1 MITAS
6 IESMQAIRIAFLAAV
21 CLYRVLADT
30 GLQESRGQE
39 RIDEA
44 LRRESD
50 ALVAIADDAVDGRS
64 VPADFLLEWRNDFFK
79 AQPGTFVPFTVS
91 FTAPASAS
99 RLAFLYVRIERR
111 PRPKGSLRN
120 FAYETI
126 FPVKVEAR
134 TGEEVSLTRG
144 FAVPPGRYRAVL
156 VLRESSGEQGESR
169 PRKAGVLLQELDVP
183 DFWTGELATST
194 LMLATRVER
203 LSAPVPADEL
213 DEDPY
218 AVGTNRIHVTRERAF
233 TRSQELIVAFLI
245 YNPSVGPDKQF
256 DVQVDYHLYK
266 KEEGG
271 QGAGGHP
278 DHPPAR
284 PGERYVTR
292 TNPQRF
298 NPSMM
303 GAQFNPLDGTPVL
316 AGQGILLSEFSP
328 GEYRLGIT
336 VTDLQSRKSLTREVM
351 FKVTGS
357 YDGGRGAKPLGSGR
371 TRAQRAPR
379 ERSEPAQRLAR
390 ERVGESEGRSPSVE
404 NGGVHGTPR

>member
-6 IESMQAIRIAFLAAV
+6 IESMQGIRIAFLAAV
-21 CLYRVLADT
+21 CVHHALLADT
-30 GLQESRGQE
+30 GPQAGRRAQE
-39 RIDEA
+39 RIDDA

-50 ALVAIADDAVDGRS
+50 ALVEIADDAVEGRS
-64 VPADFLLEWRNDFFK
+64 VPADLVLEWSNDFFK

-91 FTAPASAS
+91 FRAPDPAS
-99 RLAFLYVRIERR
+99 RLAFLYVRIEKRGQQKGR
-111 PRPKGSLRN
+111 APRP

-126 FPVKVEAR
+126 FPVRIEAAV
-134 TGEEVSLTRG
+134 GEEVSLTRG

-156 VLRESSGEQGESR
+156 VLRESTDEQAGDR
-169 PRKAGVLLQELDVP
+169 LRKAGVLLQELDVP

-266 KEEGG
+266 KDEGG
-271 QGAGGHP
+271 EGVRENP

-303 GAQFNPLDGTPVL
+303 GAQFDPSDGTPVL
-316 AGQGILLSEFSP
+316 AGQGILLSEFTP

-336 VTDLQSRKSLTREVM
+336 VMDLLSRKIVTRDVI
-351 FKVTGS
+351 FRVAGS
-357 YDGGRGAKPLGSGR
+357 
-371 TRAQRAPR
+371 
-379 ERSEPAQRLAR
+379 
-390 ERVGESEGRSPSVE
+390 
-404 NGGVHGTPR
+404 